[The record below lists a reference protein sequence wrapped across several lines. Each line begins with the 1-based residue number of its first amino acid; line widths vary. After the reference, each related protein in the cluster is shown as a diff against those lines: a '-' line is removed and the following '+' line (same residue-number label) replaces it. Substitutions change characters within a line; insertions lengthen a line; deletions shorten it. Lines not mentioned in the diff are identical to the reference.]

1 MIEDIRKIKTAHSIE
16 INNEVFNVLN
26 YEELF
31 INDENDWV
39 TEFILLDSKNV
50 KHKLKIIF
58 NEDRDYEFIGA
69 FLDNI
74 LIDIKKIKI
83 KY

>member
-1 MIEDIRKIKTAHSIE
+1 MIEDIGKIKTAHSIE
-16 INNEVFNVLN
+16 INNEIFNVLN

-39 TEFILLDSKNV
+39 TEFVLLDSKNV

-83 KY
+83 KS

>member
-83 KY
+83 KS